1 MRSVEI
7 EKISETQFRRVTTRV
22 LEDVVIDLKVLEDN
36 KANLQAQKQVIINDF
51 DGRIAA
57 IDDQIAEAKNKGV
70 KTEEEANKEPDRPDP
85 KTVERG

>member
-7 EKISETQFRRVTTRV
+7 EKISDTQFRKIVTQV
-22 LEDVVIDLKVLEDN
+22 VEDVVIDLKVLDDN
-36 KANLQAQKQVIINDF
+36 KQNLQRQKKQIIDDF
-51 DGRIAA
+51 DKRILA
-57 IDDQIAEAKNKGV
+57 IDEQIAEAKNKGV

>member
-7 EKISETQFRRVTTRV
+7 EKISDTQFRKIVTQV
-22 LEDVVIDLKVLEDN
+22 VEDVVIDLKVLDDN
-36 KANLQAQKQVIINDF
+36 RQNLQRQKQQIVDDF
-51 DGRIAA
+51 DKRILA
-57 IDDQIAEAKNKGV
+57 IDEQIAEAKNKGV

>member
-7 EKISETQFRRVTTRV
+7 EKISDTQFRKIVTQV
-22 LEDVVIDLKVLEDN
+22 VEDVVIDLKVLDDN
-36 KANLQAQKQVIINDF
+36 KQNLQRQKQQIIDDF
-51 DGRIAA
+51 DKRILA
-57 IDDQIAEAKNKGV
+57 IDEQIAEAKNKGV

>member
-7 EKISETQFRRVTTRV
+7 EKISDTQFRKIVTQV
-22 LEDVVIDLKVLEDN
+22 VEDVVIDLKVLDDN
-36 KANLQAQKQVIINDF
+36 KQNLQRQKQQIVDDF
-51 DGRIAA
+51 DKRILA
-57 IDDQIAEAKNKGV
+57 IDEQIAEAKNKGV